1 MPRLGLVPEKRD
13 RGALKDVTRKSS
25 NCPQGSEHPD
35 SECYALESLGAEE
48 ACVEDED

>member
-1 MPRLGLVPEKRD
+1 MPRLSFVPEIRD

-25 NCPQGSEHPD
+25 NCPQGREYPD
-35 SECYALESLGAEE
+35 AEGYALEGLGAEE